1 MNTPK
6 VDYHHLP
13 ALESAVVREEHIE
26 TGFIGKL
33 QCFKYEYR
41 RDITDRATLEQ
52 NFREKFEALNRVR
65 LTNGEFDRLLDEIV
79 TSNVFAAAKTLRQK
93 TLLCFFQL
101 FIVSN
106 RDSTYDAANKNAR
119 HIAFNADDLVNNA
132 RLSAG
137 EIELSLVA

>member
-1 MNTPK
+1 MNSSK

-33 QCFKYEYR
+33 QCLKYEYR
-41 RDITDRATLEQ
+41 RDITDRATLKQ
-52 NFREKFEALNRVR
+52 NFSEKFEALNRVC
-65 LTNGEFDRLLDEIV
+65 LTDGEFSRLLDEIV
-79 TSNVFAAAKTLRQK
+79 TPDVF
-93 TLLCFFQL
+93 
-101 FIVSN
+101 
-106 RDSTYDAANKNAR
+106 AANKNAR